1 MSKGPMQQVMVTT
14 TIVPQTTMPPFDN
27 PNYLQLESIAR
38 AQKRAEKKQ
47 LMWRHKNEWQ
57 KV

>member
-1 MSKGPMQQVMVTT
+1 MQQVMVTT